1 MKYSSMF
8 SKMIVFTKW
17 LSWQLMIFE
26 LRVAFANAWWN
37 GTGIRSVWYDLEKL
51 NIEQKSL
58 VYQPLV
64 PQHKIQGS
72 LTRKCCWSWSTLVEV
87 ILGVS
92 QFRGHYDPASLWRG
106 TWNCM
111 HRLCEQYIVLIFPVL
126 IFWSKLKEESMKFF
140 ARTVSMDNNPR
151 GS

>member
-1 MKYSSMF
+1 MELAFDQFGMILRSSISNKRVLSISPWFLSTKSRARWPYETDWNLAPSGKKMHG
-8 SKMIVFTKW
+8 SKVSPK
-17 LSWQLMIFE
+17 IF
-26 LRVAFANAWWN
+26 
-37 GTGIRSVWYDLEKL
+37 IHY
-51 NIEQKSL
+51 
-58 VYQPLV
+58 
-64 PQHKIQGS
+64 
-72 LTRKCCWSWSTLVEV
+72 RKCCWSWSTLVEV
-87 ILGVS
+87 ILRVS

-151 GS
+151 GVLPKKK